1 MSKIYWL
8 LKNVFGNFNKFK
20 KKKKNIKEK
29 FRVLMIIFGVF

>member
-20 KKKKNIKEK
+20 KKMIVKEK